1 MNQTKHWVQIILQH
15 DEKAIIPFLQ
25 QLNEA
30 QKKNLL
36 PTLSKTAK
44 EYLEIKDQL
53 INHKHFYTKKASLK
67 QERILNYSIFVCV
80 NNPKH
85 SLLKWLDINKLITP
99 FTVENILNWH
109 SPTWLSTYINSFAT
123 EKVLPSN
130 LTYGLMLVMLKKG
143 YFQPTKLLI
152 ARLLSRLIF
161 PNVPKER
168 LLFQYCP
175 DKLGQFPITLKEHI
189 WYIFDYPTQIHE
201 IDRQLNF
208 TASEISPKTYWYSAI
223 RQYTETGQLNRL
235 RLLKTCLE
243 TVTNPIFSNRATSW
257 FIGLLEFLNPTE
269 KELLNLQT
277 ELFATYENAQAK
289 VVNNTLKHL
298 QEIVESPDFQV
309 ANSLKNYEQLL
320 TCSTKSIVKNGL
332 ILLEKL
338 AENYP
343 NYRKKIT
350 TLAVKGLVH
359 REENIQSKAAII
371 ISLYGLG
378 QKKQLT
384 KLIAP
389 YRANLFQK
397 TVHSLKE
404 FKIQKH
410 TQPIDSQF
418 IKPKKT
424 KILVKTNKIP
434 NIHSLEDFKV
444 LALIVFDNQQP
455 YHFDQFLAA
464 LLRFQSN
471 IKGKNI
477 EALMPL
483 FKRAYQLVFNELPSN
498 QGMLDNLLAIFLM
511 DWADLL
517 ISQYPTD
524 SQSLR
529 KLAETYL
536 EQGFFIKEKNTSFD
550 LQSAHLYGWYNPYD
564 PSQVYMP
571 IQKLLAKVLA
581 FLYERTDVPLL
592 STPTH
597 SPTWIDPVTFVE
609 RLILYQEKNQTPDS
623 IDLQLAI
630 SRINFE
636 NKLAALQ
643 LANTSL
649 EGDYLRLV
657 QFLLGIDEKLPV
669 PTESASRIWSS
680 GSTKPSPTKPVD
692 RKEISSTDK
701 NKLAPKAIS
710 PFFYS
715 YITAAIT
722 KNSSHFFKQQ
732 IDLPNLAIA
741 PTYFNGAHDWM
752 VFWEERRLEEWNYK
766 VQRLEYTG
774 EPFIHREL
782 QVKFKKGLVV
792 KQQSDFLYQ
801 YFPGNNEAF
810 RPNVNDVQRLLGM
823 LPNNPDP
830 LIALLIAD
838 NLKYPTFWEAVSR
851 KRVLEILA
859 WLTKIHPKK
868 YGYAAHFF
876 LAACMLSADKAIRLS
891 AGTIWK
897 KAIPQRQINP
907 VLIGEILGKMERK
920 AFAPLKRF
928 TDLAQTELFN
938 LSALHNRA
946 LEEII
951 CNLLAKLP
959 AIPIKSTKQLLVLY
973 RELLSINAAKIT
985 NDRLIILLELWTKS
999 PSLKKVIREL
1009 SVFC

>member
-1 MNQTKHWVQIILQH
+1 MNLIGNWLKIILEH

-36 PTLSKTAK
+36 LQLSKTAK

-53 INHKHFYTKKASLK
+53 INYKHYYTKKATLK
-67 QERILNYSIFVCV
+67 QERILNYSIFVCIP
-80 NNPKH
+80 NLNHP
-85 SLLKWLDINKLITP
+85 LIKWLNVNKLITNY
-99 FTVENILNWH
+99 TVENILNWYC
-109 SPTWLSTYINSFAT
+109 PPWLSTYINNFAT
-123 EKVLPSN
+123 QKILPTK
-130 LTYGLMLVMLKKG
+130 LTYELILVMLEKG
-143 YFQPTKLLI
+143 YLQPSKLLI
-152 ARLLSRLIF
+152 AKLFSRLIF

-168 LLFQYCP
+168 LLYQYCP
-175 DKLGQFPITLKEHI
+175 DKLAQHSIILKEHI
-189 WYIFDYPTQIHE
+189 WYIFDYPTPIHV
-201 IDRQLNF
+201 IDQQLNF
-208 TASEISPKTYWYSAI
+208 TASEISSKNYWYSAI
-223 RQYTETGQLNRL
+223 HQYTITSQLNRL
-235 RLLKTCLE
+235 RLLKACLA
-243 TVTNPIFSNRATSW
+243 TTKKSMFSQRAINW
-257 FIGLLEFLNPTE
+257 FMGLFEFLAPTE
-269 KELLNLQT
+269 KELLELQVP
-277 ELFATYENAQAK
+277 LFSTYENTPAK
-289 VVNNTLKHL
+289 VVNITLKHV
-298 QEIVESPDFQV
+298 QKIVNSPNFQIT
-309 ANSLKNYEQLL
+309 NCLENYALVL
-320 TCSTKSIVKNGL
+320 TSSTKSVVKNGL
-332 ILLEKL
+332 VLLEKL
-338 AENYP
+338 AEYYP
-343 NYRKKIT
+343 NSRKKIT
-350 TLAVKGLVH
+350 TLAVKSLVH
-359 REENIQSKAAII
+359 REETIQSKAAKI
-371 ISLYGLG
+371 ISSYEGA
-378 QKKQLT
+378 QKEQLA

-389 YRANLFQK
+389 YRTNLFQK
-397 TVHSLKE
+397 TIHTLKV
-404 FKIQKH
+404 FNIQNQ
-410 TQPIDSQF
+410 TETTDNQL
-418 IKPKKT
+418 IK
-424 KILVKTNKIP
+424 NKIT
-434 NIHSLEDFKV
+434 NVLVNKNKVSDLHSLEDFTS

-455 YHFDQFLAA
+455 YHFDQFLAT
-464 LLRFQSN
+464 LLRFQSD

-477 EALMPL
+477 DTLTPL
-483 FKRAYQLVFNELPSN
+483 FERAYQLVFNELPSN

-529 KLAETYL
+529 KLAESYL
-536 EQGFFIKEKNTSFD
+536 EQGFFIKEKDRPFD

-581 FLYERTDVPLL
+581 FLYEGTDVPLL

-597 SPTWIDPVTFVE
+597 SPTWINPVTFVE
-609 RLILYQEKNQTPDS
+609 RLILYQEKNQIPDT

-636 NKLAALQ
+636 NKLAALH

-649 EGDYLRLV
+649 EGDYLRIA

-669 PTESASRIWSS
+669 PTESASRTWSS

-701 NKLAPKAIS
+701 NKLTTKTIS

-732 IDLPNLAIA
+732 IDLPNLEIA
-741 PTYFNGAHDWM
+741 PTYFNGKHDWM

-782 QVKFKKGLVV
+782 QVKFKKELVV
-792 KQQSDFLYQ
+792 NQQSDFLYQ

-823 LPNNPDP
+823 LPNNPDS

-838 NLKYPTFWEAVSR
+838 NLKYPTFWESISR
-851 KRVLEILA
+851 KRVLEMLA

-868 YGYAAHFF
+868 YGYAVHLF
-876 LAACMLSADKAIRLS
+876 LAACMLSANKGIRLK
-891 AGTIWK
+891 AGEIWK
-897 KAIPQRQINP
+897 NGIRQQQINP
-907 VLIGEILGKMERK
+907 TLIGEMIGKMECK
-920 AFAPLKRF
+920 EFAPLKRF
-928 TDLAQTELFN
+928 NDLAQTALFN
-938 LSALHNRA
+938 LSAVHNQA
-946 LEEII
+946 LEAVIEH
-951 CNLLAKLP
+951 LLAKLA
-959 AIPIKSTKQLLVLY
+959 AIPIKSTKQLLSLY
-973 RELLSINAAKIT
+973 RELLAINRSKIT